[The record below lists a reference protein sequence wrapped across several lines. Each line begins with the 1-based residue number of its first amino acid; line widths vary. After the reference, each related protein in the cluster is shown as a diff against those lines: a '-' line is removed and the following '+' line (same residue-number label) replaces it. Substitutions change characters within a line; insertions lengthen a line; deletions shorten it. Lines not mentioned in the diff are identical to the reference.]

1 VESESYVSKTNTRL
15 LVVSLNPS
23 HRYWLLEA
31 TVKASDEKTRRRR
44 RHVEQIRA
52 RSGKTTLIAPD
63 ASTAANAPRALI
75 VDYDQ
80 KNCNESET
88 ETLDACSSYLQTP
101 TVTWFNVKGDST
113 ASLLDVVERVFGVNQ
128 LTLSHVTK
136 TGQRPRV
143 DIFDAY
149 ISITLESFKYNDAT
163 RLVESESVS
172 IIFGEHYVLT
182 FSRDDS
188 SFATVKELVYANEE
202 RIRAAGPDYLAMKI
216 VDAIIDQYFT
226 ILEKLGER
234 IEAVEE
240 DVVAS
245 ATSQTLDEI
254 HALKTELTYF
264 RDAVWPLREAVERL
278 SEADTSLIEAQ
289 TRPYLRDLY
298 ERTVNT
304 IDIIETLRDI
314 VSGVLDIYLSRVSL
328 KMNEV
333 MKVLTIIG
341 TIFLP
346 LAFIASV
353 YGMNF
358 REPEVALEWGYP
370 AFWLVSAVIV
380 IGMVLYFR
388 RAGWLLAPHDR
399 KELKEQTR

>member
-1 VESESYVSKTNTRL
+1 
-15 LVVSLNPS
+15 
-23 HRYWLLEA
+23 
-31 TVKASDEKTRRRR
+31 VKASDEKTRRRK

-52 RSGKTTLIAPD
+52 RSGKTISRAPD
-63 ASTAANAPRALI
+63 ASATNAPRILI

-88 ETLDACSSYLQTP
+88 ATLDACSSYLQTP
-101 TVTWFNVKGDST
+101 TVTWFNVKGGST
-113 ASLLDVVERVFGVNQ
+113 ASFLDAVEQVFGVNQ

-149 ISITLESFKYNDAT
+149 IPITLEAFKYNDAT
-163 RLVESESVS
+163 RVVESESVS

-188 SFATVKELVYANEE
+188 TFATVKELVYANEE
-202 RIRAAGPDYLAMKI
+202 RIRVAGPDYLAVKI
-216 VDAIIDQYFT
+216 VDAIIDEYFT
-226 ILEKLGER
+226 VLEKLGER

-304 IDIIETLRDI
+304 IDIVETLRDI
-314 VSGVLDIYLSRVSL
+314 VAGVLDIYLSSVSL

-346 LAFIASV
+346 LAFITGI

-358 REPEVALEWGYP
+358 REPEVAFDWGYP
-370 AFWLVSAVIV
+370 VFWIGCTAIV
-380 IGMVLYFR
+380 AAMLLYFR
-388 RAGWLLAPHDR
+388 RAGWLLVPREREESKD
-399 KELKEQTR
+399 QTRDSHSQ